1 MNNGQ
6 AASSDPGLYY
16 SNHIHGQQHNLSN
29 LVQSQVSVNNPVGL
43 QQVIQ
48 PVSNNLPQQTF
59 LSTHPVLGNPNT
71 GSAVPVTSENYFDP
85 PTSAEVSSGLAPFVP
100 ASTAIH
106 QVSLSHQTTRSVVAG
121 HQAPVIPSQQHMGVP
136 VSSYNFSSDHY
147 NPYSNLWRP
156 AVAAPLLSAQQHYV
170 PSTTVFSAVTPIVP
184 TNNFVPYTSGGTVFF
199 AQPEI
204 SSLATQPFVLD
215 YHGNSLSYTA
225 PATGNSPGADVERPL
240 STQELV
246 NILMHSRKDH
256 LPEWKLT
263 QFDGNPLN
271 WHEGFGQFISTVD
284 SAMLSDYEKLTYLKT
299 VVMGKAKSAIAEY
312 SYSGVLY
319 KDALAT
325 LQRKFGQPHAVAGAH
340 LDKLSSF
347 PPLKM
352 HNSEN
357 VIGFS
362 STVSGLVAVFK
373 SLSYN
378 DDLKSVNLLNQAV
391 SKLPP
396 NLKEAWSMQTVRRQ
410 WHRPTL
416 LDFNEWLKEKAEG
429 HERLKTINS
438 KVKSEE
444 PVKQKVGTKVF
455 ASNAKVSD
463 KTKEKP
469 KFPPCSVCKGQHAL
483 WNCAVFKEKN
493 ATQRAKHV
501 AEQKLCFACLQSNHS
516 FRNCSKARKCPKPD
530 CESPHNVLLRGA
542 EKIFPSKDSKSSPAS
557 GNANTKHVSTNA
569 AVGDIHSQE
578 STKGLL
584 PVASLAVIFVLLR
597 FRQHKYAIGWSP

>member
-1 MNNGQ
+1 M
-6 AASSDPGLYY
+6 
-16 SNHIHGQQHNLSN
+16 
-29 LVQSQVSVNNPVGL
+29 
-43 QQVIQ
+43 
-48 PVSNNLPQQTF
+48 
-59 LSTHPVLGNPNT
+59 LGNPNT
-71 GSAVPVTSENYFDP
+71 GSVVPVTSENYFAP
-85 PTSAEVSSGLAPFVP
+85 PTSAEVPSFVP
-100 ASTAIH
+100 ASTAIN
-106 QVSLSHQTTRSVVAG
+106 QVSLSHYTTESVVAG
-121 HQAPVIPSQQHMGVP
+121 YQAPVIPSQQHMGVP
-136 VSSYNFSSDHY
+136 VSSYNFSNDHY

-156 AVAAPLLSAQQHYV
+156 AVAAPLMSAQQHYV

-199 AQPEI
+199 TQPEI
-204 SSLATQPFVLD
+204 SSHANQPFVTD
-215 YHGNSLSYTA
+215 CHGNSSSYTE
-225 PATGNSPGADVERPL
+225 PTPGDSPGADVERPL
-240 STQELV
+240 STRELV

-271 WHEGFGQFISTVD
+271 WHEWFGQFISTVD
-284 SAMLSDYEKLTYLKT
+284 SAILSDDEKLTYLKT
-299 VVMGKAKSAIAEY
+299 LVVGKAKSAIAEY

-325 LQRKFGQPHAVAGAH
+325 LQRKFGQPHAVVGAH
-340 LDKLSSF
+340 LDKLSNF

-357 VIGFS
+357 IIGFS
-362 STVSGLVAVFK
+362 STISGLVAVFK
-373 SLSYN
+373 SLSFN

-429 HERLKTINS
+429 HERLRTINS

-463 KTKEKP
+463 KTKEKL

-530 CESPHNVLLRGA
+530 CESTHNALLHGA
-542 EKIFPSKDSKSSPAS
+542 EKIFPR
-557 GNANTKHVSTNA
+557 
-569 AVGDIHSQE
+569 
-578 STKGLL
+578 GLL
-584 PVASLAVIFVLLR
+584 PVASLAVSSDATITNALALCDSASTHSWVSADPVQRLHLVGTPVNLTISGFNSTSVMKTHQVSFQVSAEKNNSDFSFSFRAYVKDHIRIGSDSISIPELQEKSRSWLR
-597 FRQHKYAIGWSP
+597 